1 MNMSYKEF
9 LSAIAILITLIAF
22 APYIYA
28 ILKNTTK
35 PHVFSWFIWGATTF
49 VVFLAQLQGNAGVG
63 AWAIGVSGII
73 TIFIALL
80 AYWKRADVA
89 ITRTDWWFLFA
100 AMFSLPLWYAT
111 SDPLAAV
118 VVLTVVDALGF
129 GPTLRKVYAA
139 PRSESLMFF
148 ALFALRNTIVVLALE
163 HYSVTTVLFPAVMAA
178 ACVLVIVIM
187 YYRRRIVP

>member
-1 MNMSYKEF
+1 MSYKEF

-28 ILKNTTK
+28 ILKNTIK

-187 YYRRRIVP
+187 YYRRHIVP